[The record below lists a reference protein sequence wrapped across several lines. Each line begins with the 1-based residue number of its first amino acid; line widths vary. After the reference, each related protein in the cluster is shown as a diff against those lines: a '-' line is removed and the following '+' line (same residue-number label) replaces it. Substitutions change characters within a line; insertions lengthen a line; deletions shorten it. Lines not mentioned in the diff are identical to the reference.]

1 MNLNS
6 GMAITLDD
14 YLVELGGISAS
25 RVRLSPPPG
34 QATLADLI
42 EVNRADS
49 QGLFELVDGTLVEKG
64 MSYEAS
70 VVAASILFILKT
82 FVARNQLGLIS
93 GADGFFQLQS
103 TTRGPDV
110 AYVARERLAGG
121 VFPSEPFPELAP
133 NLVVEVLSPSNTKAE
148 MSRKRL
154 EYFHAGV
161 EVVWI
166 VDCVNRS
173 VAVYTSPS
181 KVKVFGE
188 QQTIDC
194 TQVLPGFSSP
204 VALFFADLDIGVEQ
218 GHSE

>member
-1 MNLNS
+1 MVNVNS
-6 GMAITLDD
+6 CMATTLEDC
-14 YLVELGGISAS
+14 LIELGGIPAS

-34 QATLADLI
+34 QATLADLLAI
-42 EVNRADS
+42 NRADR

-70 VVAASILFILKT
+70 VVAATILFILKT
-82 FVARNQLGLIS
+82 FVARNGSGLIS
-93 GADGFFQLQS
+93 GADGFCQLHS
-103 TTRGPDV
+103 STRGPDV
-110 AYVARERLAGG
+110 AYGARERLPGG
-121 VFPSEPFPELAP
+121 VFPSQLYPELSP
-133 NLVVEVLSPSNTKAE
+133 NLVVDVLSPGNTKAE

-181 KVKVFGE
+181 CVKVFGE
-188 QQTIDC
+188 HETIDC
-194 TQVLPGFSSP
+194 TQILPGFSSP
-204 VALFFADLDIGVEQ
+204 VSSFFVDLDIGIEQ
-218 GHSE
+218 A